1 MKEYLMCHKLLYTY
15 QMKVA
20 PVLLAI
26 QKTLSNDMGL
36 YTKTEPE
43 SSQTQALTHVKF

>member
-26 QKTLSNDMGL
+26 HHFAENAK
-36 YTKTEPE
+36 
-43 SSQTQALTHVKF
+43 